1 MGTFLA
7 RALRTTTGNVYMRQ
21 ADIPLGH
28 PGNPMSDQDVEN
40 KLRVL
45 ASRRIGRARVEK
57 LIGFVWTLEQ
67 ETDIATLM
75 PLLRVPNHDA

>member
-1 MGTFLA
+1 
-7 RALRTTTGNVYMRQ
+7 MRQ

-28 PGNPMSDQDVEN
+28 PGNPMSDQDVED

-57 LIGFVWTLEQ
+57 LIGFVWALEQ